1 MRRISNSAPTWDSG
15 DTWLASMS
23 PIAREGGCRV
33 LSTATALQG
42 SDIPDAFAE
51 RDALFDAQEWINP
64 GDAVVVKPFGGVIA
78 GPLHQE
84 KGILCAEVNLEDARN
99 ARKSLDVAGHY
110 GRPDIFS
117 LDAGR
122 RGMPPVAL
130 RQVP

>member
-1 MRRISNSAPTWDSG
+1 LPGAEYRDRAAG
-15 DTWLASMS
+15 H
-23 PIAREGGCRV
+23 C
-33 LSTATALQG
+33 
-42 SDIPDAFAE
+42 IPDAFAE
-51 RDALFDAQEWINP
+51 RDALFDAQQWINP

-84 KGILCAEVNLEDARN
+84 KGILYAEVSLEDARN

-117 LDAGR
+117 LDVDR
-122 RGMPPVAL
+122 RDMPPVAF